1 MAIAIELVPQ
11 TIVVEP
17 GHLGSLKVRLK
28 NSGAEP
34 CEIVV
39 GVPAAERSWSWVHP
53 ESCHVAAGGEGV
65 MCVYFKPA
73 CGPRPTAGR
82 HRIPVDASC
91 AGHPELS
98 ATADGIVDVMPFND
112 VVATL
117 DPLVG
122 HGERGCSY
130 TVKLENRGNV
140 AMHATLDGDDPSGG
154 ALVLDVDP
162 VQVDA
167 APGELAT
174 ATLAVRP
181 RKPLRRGERR
191 YRVCAVAR
199 VEGDG
204 ELRAE
209 GSYYQ
214 QGRRPAR

>member
-1 MAIAIELVPQ
+1 MELVPQ

-17 GHLGSLKVRLK
+17 GHLGCLEVRLD
-28 NSGAEP
+28 NSGPEP
-34 CEIVV
+34 CDVV
-39 GVPAAERSWSWVHP
+39 VAVPQADRYWAWVHP
-53 ESCHVAAGGEGV
+53 ESCDVAAGGKGV
-65 MCVYFKPA
+65 VGVYFKPG

-82 HRIPVDASC
+82 HRVPVNASC
-91 AGHPELS
+91 AGDPAVS
-98 ATADGIVDVMPFND
+98 ATADAIVEVMPFSD

-122 HGERGCSY
+122 RGERGCSY
-130 TVKLENRGNV
+130 SVRLENRGNV
-140 AMHATLDGDDPSGG
+140 AMRAALHGDDPSGG

-162 VQVDA
+162 SQLDA

-181 RKPLRRGERR
+181 RKPLRRGEQRH
-191 YRVCAVAR
+191 RVCVVAR

-209 GSYYQ
+209 GSFYQ